1 MIFRQLFEK
10 TSSTYT
16 YLIACPDSKQ
26 TVLIDPVLETV
37 DRDLE
42 VLRKLGLE
50 LTTTIETHIHAD
62 HITGATKLHALTNC
76 KIAGPAMDD
85 LPCRHISLREGEAF
99 RFGHIEIHPIYTPGH
114 TAHHH
119 AYLIDSP
126 LNSIVF
132 TGDSLLIDAC
142 GRTDFQDGNAKQLYE
157 SVHQKLFS
165 LADDTLV
172 YPGHDYQQ
180 HFVSS
185 IKQEKQRNPRLGQG
199 KTCEDFVALMGELKL
214 PHPRKMEF
222 AVPGNQQCG
231 RCPDNLP
238 EGMERLCEIHDQG

>member
-16 YLIACPDSKQ
+16 YLLACPDSKQ

-42 VLRKLGLE
+42 ILRSLGLE
-50 LTTTIETHIHAD
+50 LTATIETHIHAD
-62 HITGATKLHALTNC
+62 HITGATKLNALTDC

-85 LPCRHISLREGEAF
+85 LPCRHINLREGETF
-99 RFGHIEIHPIYTPGH
+99 RIGSVELHPLYTPGH

-126 LNSIVF
+126 LQSAVF

-142 GRTDFQDGNAKQLYE
+142 GRTDFQEGDSALLYE
-157 SVHQKLFS
+157 SIHQKLFS

-180 HFVSS
+180 HFVST

-199 KTCEDFVALMGELKL
+199 QTCEDFVVIMRDLKL
-214 PHPRKMEF
+214 PHPQKMEF

-238 EGMERLCEIHDQG
+238 EGMKRLCEVRDQG